1 MIEVATTGIDEN
13 IETTALY
20 GNLVHLLGAT
30 VRGVRIPTLLVVA
43 AVEVAGIMLRA
54 EVLAILTIAIG
65 TMKTNAITMKRKT
78 RDGVPDGTVGDG
90 IPHPLT
96 RLKKRMIGDAIEVQR
111 KVVVPVADGENE
123 AIDDRNDVIR
133 AHRRPTERNS
143 CVKSHQWRLHRE
155 RE

>member
-1 MIEVATTGIDEN
+1 MIEVTTTGTDEN

-30 VRGVRIPTLLVVA
+30 VRGVRIQTLLVVA

-54 EVLAILTIAIG
+54 EVLAITIAIG
-65 TMKTNAITMKRKT
+65 TMTTNAITMKKKMT
-78 RDGVPDGTVGDG
+78 DGAPDGTVGDG

-111 KVVVPVADGENE
+111 KVVAAVADAENE

-133 AHRRPTERNS
+133 AHRRPTETNGS
-143 CVKSHQWRLHRE
+143 VKSHQWRLHRE